1 MAPYEE
7 TIYIVAILTFGA
19 FIGWLVARHATERAR
34 ERERRAR
41 VVEAQIE
48 KFAEARDFVAFA
60 QSEAGLAWIRADSGE
75 SRVARGLLVLGL
87 VGILSLALGLAL
99 LVNSAWLSGAAE
111 PSDVLTDKWWG
122 TVLVGLGVASLAAFA
137 LLTRISRAWGLGPRR
152 SDNSRADGR

>member
-7 TIYIVAILTFGA
+7 SIYIVAILTFGA
-19 FIGWLVARHATERAR
+19 FIGWLVARYATERAR

-75 SRVARGLLVLGL
+75 SRVARGLLMLGL
-87 VGILSLALGLAL
+87 AGILSLALGLAL
-99 LVNSAWLSGAAE
+99 LVNSAWLSGAA
-111 PSDVLTDKWWG
+111 SAADVLTDKWWG
-122 TVLVGLGVASLAAFA
+122 TMLVGLGVASLAAFA
-137 LLTRISRAWGLGPRR
+137 LLTRIARAWGLGPRR
-152 SDNSRADGR
+152 SDNRADGR

>member
-19 FIGWLVARHATERAR
+19 FIGWLIARYATERAR

-75 SRVARGLLVLGL
+75 SRVARGLLMLGL
-87 VGILSLALGLAL
+87 AGILSLFLGLAL
-99 LVNSAWLSGAAE
+99 LVNSAWLSRAA
-111 PSDVLTDKWWG
+111 SAADMLTDKWWG
-122 TVLVGLGVASLAAFA
+122 TMLVGLGVACLAAFA
-137 LLTRISRAWGLGPRR
+137 LLTRLARAWGLGPPR